1 METDTKKMDIT
12 LLEDLITEDFGP
24 IGTAERDQF
33 EMECDAFIIGERIKD
48 ERLRAGMTQEQ
59 LASMVGTKKSYIS
72 RIEKGRTDIQLST
85 LVKLF
90 QGLGLHVSV
99 RVSSL
104 SRSWWLS
111 RSFLLLFDSAEIANF
126 TPDEKKKYDLDMRT
140 ERDFKNQ
147 LAYAKEEGL
156 KEGMERGLEKGLEKG
171 IEQGRE
177 EGRISERDAIA
188 QRLLA
193 KGMTQEE
200 VEALVKD

>member
-1 METDTKKMDIT
+1 M
-12 LLEDLITEDFGP
+12 
-24 IGTAERDQF
+24 
-33 EMECDAFIIGERIKD
+33 
-48 ERLRAGMTQEQ
+48 
-59 LASMVGTKKSYIS
+59 
-72 RIEKGRTDIQLST
+72 
-85 LVKLF
+85 F
-90 QGLGLHVSV
+90 Q
-99 RVSSL
+99 
-104 SRSWWLS
+104 
-111 RSFLLLFDSAEIANF
+111 LLFDSAEIANF

-156 KEGMERGLEKGLEKG
+156 KEGMERGIEKGLEKGIEKGIERG

-200 VEALVKD
+200 VDTLLGSA

>member
-1 METDTKKMDIT
+1 M
-12 LLEDLITEDFGP
+12 
-24 IGTAERDQF
+24 
-33 EMECDAFIIGERIKD
+33 
-48 ERLRAGMTQEQ
+48 
-59 LASMVGTKKSYIS
+59 
-72 RIEKGRTDIQLST
+72 
-85 LVKLF
+85 F
-90 QGLGLHVSV
+90 Q
-99 RVSSL
+99 
-104 SRSWWLS
+104 
-111 RSFLLLFDSAEIANF
+111 LLFDSAEIANF

-156 KEGMERGLEKGLEKG
+156 KEGMERGIEKGLEKGIEKG

-200 VEALVKD
+200 VDSLLGSA